1 MVVSNDNPD
10 LGRFGIGHTLCVRC
24 TKSNWGGS
32 ARRCN
37 VESCCK
43 PVTKVRRTRDDAD
56 FPCYSPLRAPIY
68 AAAGAILTIDEELN
82 QLEDGVR
89 RLKIEYD
96 IFFGGGAKKPPT
108 DLEWRVQS
116 LLKKYSDGRRLT
128 YGQRFKFSSVQ
139 QKFAVYNSLWQ
150 QKLRI
155 KEEGYRR
162 PQDALLA
169 IQGVRQIEDEAPE
182 VIDLSKPEP
191 FRIICSDV
199 DVDVNKVRALYDA
212 MAAARKEHKAKGP
225 AGNFESFQQF
235 VKKKTEQLR
244 KEYDSST
251 VEYAIEVEDGQ
262 VRLKAKASSK
272 TK

>member
-1 MVVSNDNPD
+1 VLCPE
-10 LGRFGIGHTLCVRC
+10 LLQIG
-24 TKSNWGGS
+24 
-32 ARRCN
+32 
-37 VESCCK
+37 
-43 PVTKVRRTRDDAD
+43 VTKVPSARNSPN
-56 FPCYSPLRAPIY
+56 FPCYSPLQAAIY
-68 AAAGAILTIDEELN
+68 AASGAILTIDEELN

-96 IFFGGGAKKPPT
+96 VFFGGGAKKPPT
-108 DLEWRVQS
+108 DLEWRVQT
-116 LLKKYSDGRRLT
+116 LFKKYSDGRRLT

-169 IQGVRQIEDEAPE
+169 IQGVREFEDEAPE
-182 VIDLSKPEP
+182 PIDISEPEP
-191 FRIICSDV
+191 FRITCSDV
-199 DVDVNKVRALYDA
+199 DAEANKVKALYDA

-225 AGNFESFQQF
+225 AGTFESFQQF

-244 KEYDSST
+244 KEYGTST
-251 VEYAIEVEDGQ
+251 VEYAVEVEGGQ
-262 VRLKAKASSK
+262 VRLKAKATSR
-272 TK
+272 T

>member
-1 MVVSNDNPD
+1 M
-10 LGRFGIGHTLCVRC
+10 
-24 TKSNWGGS
+24 
-32 ARRCN
+32 
-37 VESCCK
+37 
-43 PVTKVRRTRDDAD
+43 
-56 FPCYSPLRAPIY
+56 
-68 AAAGAILTIDEELN
+68 TIDEELN
-82 QLEDGVR
+82 QLDDGVR

-116 LLKKYSDGRRLT
+116 LMKKYSDGRRLT
-128 YGQRFKFSSVQ
+128 YGQRFKFNTIQ
-139 QKFAVYNSLWQ
+139 QKFAVHNSLWQ

-169 IQGVRQIEDEAPE
+169 IQGVRQFEDEAPE
-182 VIDLSKPEP
+182 VIDKPEP
-191 FRIICSDV
+191 FRIVCSDV
-199 DVDVNKVRALYDA
+199 DAEVNKVKALYEA

-225 AGNFESFQQF
+225 AGTFESFQQF

-244 KEYDSST
+244 KEYGTSK
-251 VEYAIEVEDGQ
+251 VEYAVEVEAGQ
-262 VRLKAKASSK
+262 VRLKAKAK

>member
-1 MVVSNDNPD
+1 
-10 LGRFGIGHTLCVRC
+10 
-24 TKSNWGGS
+24 
-32 ARRCN
+32 
-37 VESCCK
+37 
-43 PVTKVRRTRDDAD
+43 
-56 FPCYSPLRAPIY
+56 
-68 AAAGAILTIDEELN
+68 LTIDEELN

-96 IFFGGGAKKPPT
+96 VFFGGGAKKPPT
-108 DLEWRVQS
+108 DLEWRVQT

-169 IQGVRQIEDEAPE
+169 IQGIRQFEDDAPE
-182 VIDLSKPEP
+182 PIDISKPEP
-191 FRIICSDV
+191 FRIVCSDV
-199 DVDVNKVRALYDA
+199 DAEVSKVKALYDA
-212 MAAARKEHKAKGP
+212 MAAARTDHKAKGP
-225 AGNFESFQQF
+225 AGNFDSFQQF

-244 KEYDSST
+244 KEYGTET
-251 VEYAIEVEDGQ
+251 VEYAVEVENGQ
-262 VRLKAKASSK
+262 VRLKAKARAK
-272 TK
+272 